1 MARQAR
7 AEITRDSVLAGAA
20 DVFLRLGYANASLSE
35 IIAQSNVTKGAL
47 YFHFGSKEELARAV
61 VDQGHERLVSSCQG
75 FFDSRVPALEACIG
89 ITYVVADLSMN
100 DPMVGAMLKL
110 THQIGDYR
118 GANGENISKTWGGDL
133 PGSHRTGDRA
143 GGPTTRPRP
152 GSDRAATARTHH
164 RGAYRRGRH
173 RNRGP
178 DGDPDGTCLVLPTPL
193 DRPGRQTLLLPRIRR
208 SPPPP
213 LRAVTMAIP
222 SARRIRDDATAGG
235 DGAGG
240 GGAGGKG
247 IGVGI

>member
-61 VDQGHERLVSSCQG
+61 VDQGNERLVSSCQG
-75 FFDSRVPALEACIG
+75 FFDPRVPALEACIG

-118 GANGENISKTWGGDL
+118 GAQGDNIAKTWGDTYRVLSERAITQGDL
-133 PGSHRTGDRA
+133 EPELDPEVIGVLLQEMTA
-143 GGPTTRPRP
+143 GVHIIAVGTD
-152 GSDRAATARTHH
+152 SMDQMAARME
-164 RGAYRRGRH
+164 RMWFF
-173 RNRGP
+173 
-178 DGDPDGTCLVLPTPL
+178 
-193 DRPGRQTLLLPRIRR
+193 LLPSIV
-208 SPPPP
+208 PPEK
-213 LRAVTMAIP
+213 LSYFREFA
-222 SARRIRDDATAGG
+222 ARRLRRY
-235 DGAGG
+235 
-240 GGAGGKG
+240 
-247 IGVGI
+247 VP

>member
-61 VDQGHERLVSSCQG
+61 VDQGNERLVSSCQG
-75 FFDSRVPALEACIG
+75 FFDPRVPALEACIG

-118 GANGENISKTWGGDL
+118 GAQGDNIAKTWGDTYRVLSERAIAQGDL
-133 PGSHRTGDRA
+133 QPE
-143 GGPTTRPRP
+143 
-152 GSDRAATARTHH
+152 
-164 RGAYRRGRH
+164 
-173 RNRGP
+173 
-178 DGDPDGTCLVLPTPL
+178 L
-193 DRPGRQTLLLPRIRR
+193 DAEVIGMLLQE
-208 SPPPP
+208 
-213 LRAVTMAIP
+213 M
-222 SARRIRDDATAGG
+222 TAGVHII
-235 DGAGG
+235 A
-240 GGAGGKG
+240 
-247 IGVGI
+247 VGTESIDQMATRM

>member
-61 VDQGHERLVSSCQG
+61 VDQGNERLVSSCQG
-75 FFDSRVPALEACIG
+75 FFDPRVPALEACIG

-118 GANGENISKTWGGDL
+118 GAQGDNIAKTWGDTYRLLSERGVAQGDL
-133 PGSHRTGDRA
+133 EPDLDPEVIGVLLQEMTA
-143 GGPTTRPRP
+143 GVHIIAVGTD
-152 GSDRAATARTHH
+152 SIDQMAARME
-164 RGAYRRGRH
+164 RMWFF
-173 RNRGP
+173 
-178 DGDPDGTCLVLPTPL
+178 
-193 DRPGRQTLLLPRIRR
+193 LLPSIVPHDKLSYFREF
-208 SPPPP
+208 
-213 LRAVTMAIP
+213 A
-222 SARRIRDDATAGG
+222 ARRLRRY
-235 DGAGG
+235 
-240 GGAGGKG
+240 
-247 IGVGI
+247 VP

>member
-61 VDQGHERLVSSCQG
+61 VDQGNERLISSCQG
-75 FFDSRVPALEACIG
+75 FFDPRVPALEACIG

-118 GANGENISKTWGGDL
+118 GAQGDNIAKTWGDTYRVLSERAIAQGDL
-133 PGSHRTGDRA
+133 QPELDADVIGMLLQEMTA
-143 GGPTTRPRP
+143 GVHIIAVGTESIDQMATRMERVW
-152 GSDRAATARTHH
+152 
-164 RGAYRRGRH
+164 YF
-173 RNRGP
+173 
-178 DGDPDGTCLVLPTPL
+178 
-193 DRPGRQTLLLPRIRR
+193 LLPSIVPGEKLAYFREF
-208 SPPPP
+208 
-213 LRAVTMAIP
+213 A
-222 SARRIRDDATAGG
+222 ARRLRRY
-235 DGAGG
+235 
-240 GGAGGKG
+240 
-247 IGVGI
+247 VP

>member
-61 VDQGHERLVSSCQG
+61 VDQGNERLVASCKG
-75 FFDSRVPALEACIG
+75 FFDSRVPALEAAIG

-118 GANGENISKTWGGDL
+118 GANGDNIAKTWGDTYRLLAERAIAQGDL
-133 PGSHRTGDRA
+133 L
-143 GGPTTRPRP
+143 
-152 GSDRAATARTHH
+152 
-164 RGAYRRGRH
+164 
-173 RNRGP
+173 P
-178 DGDPDGTCLVLPTPL
+178 DL
-193 DRPGRQTLLLPRIRR
+193 DSETIGLLLYGLTTGIHIVAVGTESVDQMASRME
-208 SPPPP
+208 
-213 LRAVTMAIP
+213 RAWYFLLP
-222 SARRIRDDATAGG
+222 SVVPDDKVSYFREFAARRLRRY
-235 DGAGG
+235 
-240 GGAGGKG
+240 
-247 IGVGI
+247 VP